1 MSKEKSKL
9 TDTIDTKIIDGF
21 YAGSLLVST
30 PDILDPRFNRS
41 VIYLISHN
49 EKGAM
54 GFIINK
60 PIDDIQLSDI
70 IKIENSNKNIAFQK
84 KNTVFFGGPVEFKSG
99 FLLHSTEYEIKN
111 TSVKIDD
118 NFCLTNDT
126 KALSDI
132 FEGNGPVSSLFM
144 LGYAG
149 WYPGQLEKEIKEDS
163 WLVVNADPELVF
175 NKSHSEKY
183 NLSLKLLGIENA
195 YFSSDCGRA

>member
-1 MSKEKSKL
+1 MSEKKL
-9 TDTIDTKIIDGF
+9 LTENAVRTSINGF
-21 YAGSLLVST
+21 YKGSLLVST
-30 PDILDPRFNRS
+30 PGMLDPRFSRS

-70 IKIENSNKNIAFQK
+70 IETENLNKNIAFQK

-111 TSVKIDD
+111 TSLKIDD

>member
-1 MSKEKSKL
+1 M
-9 TDTIDTKIIDGF
+9 
-21 YAGSLLVST
+21 
-30 PDILDPRFNRS
+30 LDPRFSRS

-70 IKIENSNKNIAFQK
+70 IEIDNSNKNIAFQK

-111 TSVKIDD
+111 TSLKIDD

-149 WYPGQLEKEIKEDS
+149 WYPGQLEKEIMEDS

>member
-1 MSKEKSKL
+1 MSKKKLLIDNAYRKS
-9 TDTIDTKIIDGF
+9 INGF
-21 YAGSLLVST
+21 YKGSLLVST
-30 PDILDPRFNRS
+30 PDMLDPRFSRS

-60 PIDDIQLSDI
+60 PIDDIKLSDI
-70 IKIENSNKNIAFQK
+70 IEIKNSSNNIAFQK

-99 FLLHSTEYEIKN
+99 FLLHSTEYQIKN
-111 TSVKIDD
+111 TSLKIDD

-149 WYPGQLEKEIKEDS
+149 WYPGQLEKEIIEDS
-163 WLVVNADPELVF
+163 WLVANADPELVF

>member
-1 MSKEKSKL
+1 MSEKKHL
-9 TDTIDTKIIDGF
+9 TENADRNFINGF
-21 YAGSLLVST
+21 YKGSLLVSS
-30 PDILDPRFNRS
+30 PEMLDPRFSRS

-70 IKIENSNKNIAFQK
+70 IETENLNKNIAFQK

-111 TSVKIDD
+111 TSLKIDD

>member
-1 MSKEKSKL
+1 M
-9 TDTIDTKIIDGF
+9 
-21 YAGSLLVST
+21 
-30 PDILDPRFNRS
+30 
-41 VIYLISHN
+41 
-49 EKGAM
+49 
-54 GFIINK
+54 
-60 PIDDIQLSDI
+60 
-70 IKIENSNKNIAFQK
+70 
-84 KNTVFFGGPVEFKSG
+84 
-99 FLLHSTEYEIKN
+99 
-111 TSVKIDD
+111 
-118 NFCLTNDT
+118 TNDT

-195 YFSSDCGRA
+195 YFLVIVEKLDSFV

>member
-1 MSKEKSKL
+1 MSEKKL
-9 TDTIDTKIIDGF
+9 LTENAVRTSINGF
-21 YAGSLLVST
+21 YKGSLLVST
-30 PDILDPRFNRS
+30 PGMLDPRFSRS

-60 PIDDIQLSDI
+60 PIDDIQLGDI
-70 IKIENSNKNIAFQK
+70 IEIENSNKNIAFQK

-111 TSVKIDD
+111 TSLKIDD

-132 FEGNGPVSSLFM
+132 IEGNGPVSSLFM

>member
-1 MSKEKSKL
+1 MSEKKL
-9 TDTIDTKIIDGF
+9 LTENADRKFINGF
-21 YAGSLLVST
+21 YKGSLLVST
-30 PDILDPRFNRS
+30 PGMLDPRFSRS

-60 PIDDIQLSDI
+60 PIDDIKLSDI
-70 IKIENSNKNIAFQK
+70 IEIENSNKNIAFQK

-111 TSVKIDD
+111 TSLKIDD

-175 NKSHSEKY
+175 NKIHSEKY